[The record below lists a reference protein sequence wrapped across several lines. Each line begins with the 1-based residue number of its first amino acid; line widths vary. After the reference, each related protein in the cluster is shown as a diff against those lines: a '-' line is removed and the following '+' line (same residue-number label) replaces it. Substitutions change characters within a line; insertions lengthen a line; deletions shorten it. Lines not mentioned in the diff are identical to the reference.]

1 MQYPTFTQELNFLKT
16 YKYVA
21 GIDEAG
27 RGPLAGPVV
36 ASCVILNPKSITDLD
51 KNSWHKTIRD
61 SKKMTQ
67 KQREKSFEDIKK
79 NALSYGIGQA
89 SHIEIDKI
97 NILQAT
103 YLAMKRAIENCK
115 IKPEFIFVD
124 GNQEIPN
131 SQIKQK
137 TIIKGDSSILSIAC
151 ASILAKVTRD
161 AIMLNYHKK
170 YPKYRFDKHKGYGT
184 LIHREMIKKYGVC
197 PIHRKSFLKK
207 LLNG

>member
-1 MQYPTFTQELNFLKT
+1 MEYPTFTQELNFLKT

-36 ASCVILNPKSITDLD
+36 ASCVILNQKNIIDLNE
-51 KNSWHKTIRD
+51 NSWHKTIRD

-67 KQREKSFEDIKK
+67 KQREKSFIDIKQ

-89 SHIEIDKI
+89 SHTEIDNI

-103 YLAMKRAIENCK
+103 YLAMQRAIANCN
-115 IKPEFIFVD
+115 IKPEFILVD
-124 GNQEIPN
+124 GNKEIPKID
-131 SQIKQK
+131 IKQK
-137 TIIKGDSSILSIAC
+137 TEIKGDLHILSIAC

-161 AIMLNYHKK
+161 VIMADYHKI
-170 YPKYRFDKHKGYGT
+170 YPKYGFDKHKGYGT
-184 LIHREMIKKYGVC
+184 LLHRQIIAKYGHC
-197 PIHRKSFLKK
+197 PIHRKSFTCKT
-207 LLNG
+207 